1 MNVIIDTHIFLWLLN
16 DPLKV
21 KNNYLDILKNTNN
34 DIFLS
39 SINIAELMIK
49 ASIGKLK
56 IDFDIENISQ
66 EMGLVMLPFDARD
79 AIQLGKLPL
88 HHKDPFDRMLIT
100 QAISKEYYLMSD
112 DSKFN
117 LYRDTRLKLL

>member
-56 IDFDIENISQ
+56 KNKRLQPS
-66 EMGLVMLPFDARD
+66 LPA
-79 AIQLGKLPL
+79 QKP
-88 HHKDPFDRMLIT
+88 P
-100 QAISKEYYLMSD
+100 
-112 DSKFN
+112 
-117 LYRDTRLKLL
+117 RLTSIA